1 MELNVIEQFV
11 QQAPFVAFVPMLS
24 RWHTITARLAGWR
37 LESSRNRR
45 AFLVGALAAFWKFL
59 GSVKSIFKGATRR
72 GPFFQRKKF
81 SAEILLCCLITG
93 TAEAQTS
100 VNLAW
105 DASRSGTVMG
115 YRLYEG
121 TQSGHYGQMIDAGN
135 ALSATIPNLAAGT
148 TYYFVATVYDSNG
161 SESLPSN
168 EVSFPVSGLFNSDTP
183 ANITWNDPNPVEVG
197 VKFQSALAGQVTGLR
212 FYKAL
217 KNIGTHVGNLWTD
230 TGTLLASATFANETA
245 DGWQEVNV
253 PTPVTLIPGQTY
265 IASYHTDGY
274 YSADP
279 AYFASDHLQ
288 WPLLAP
294 ASGGNGVF
302 SYGISSLFPTNTYH
316 SINYWVDI
324 VFNQFP

>member
-1 MELNVIEQFV
+1 MIQDMRRQGKKAWRGEAEPEHAAVELNVIEQFV

-168 EVSFPVSGLFNSDTP
+168 EVSFPVSNGCSIRIRQPISHGTIP
-183 ANITWNDPNPVEVG
+183 TRWR
-197 VKFQSALAGQVTGLR
+197 SALSFR
-212 FYKAL
+212 
-217 KNIGTHVGNLWTD
+217 
-230 TGTLLASATFANETA
+230 
-245 DGWQEVNV
+245 V
-253 PTPVTLIPGQTY
+253 P
-265 IASYHTDGY
+265 
-274 YSADP
+274 
-279 AYFASDHLQ
+279 
-288 WPLLAP
+288 
-294 ASGGNGVF
+294 
-302 SYGISSLFPTNTYH
+302 
-316 SINYWVDI
+316 
-324 VFNQFP
+324 